1 LTMKFIRIKDA
12 DLLPKRLVEDNK
24 DRNYPV
30 ERFYQY
36 MNTVLTDGQGN
47 FNPLEY
53 LNLIIEEEHNEI
65 IGYLWY
71 SINILDNEVFIN
83 TISVDKAHRK
93 NGEVLNQVLEEL
105 KTALESTDFDSVKT
119 LSSRSAWHK
128 KNGLVQSKYVL
139 LEYKLNKSEAG
150 HGQKKG

>member
-1 LTMKFIRIKDA
+1 LTMKFIRIKDEK
-12 DLLPKRLVEDNK
+12 LLPKRLVENNK
-24 DRNYPV
+24 DRSYPV

-36 MNTVLTDGQGN
+36 MATVLTDGQGN
-47 FNPLEY
+47 FNPFEY

-71 SINILDNEVFIN
+71 SINILENEVFIN

-93 NGEVLNQVLEEL
+93 NGQVLNWVLQEL
-105 KTALESTDFDSVKT
+105 ETALENTDFDCVKT

-128 KNGLVQSKYVL
+128 NNGFDPSKYVL

>member
-1 LTMKFIRIKDA
+1 MR
-12 DLLPKRLVEDNK
+12 
-24 DRNYPV
+24 
-30 ERFYQY
+30 
-36 MNTVLTDGQGN
+36 TVLTDGQGN

-93 NGEVLNQVLEEL
+93 NGEVLNRVLEEL

-139 LEYKLNKSEAG
+139 LEYKLNKSEAK